1 MNIDFTNNKDKF
13 ENAFTFES
21 SSPPKQ
27 PPPPSPTAVHKS
39 KYKRNSLPRNTEE
52 ARQRRIELDAQ
63 VRKRQREQ
71 LISAKRFKH
80 HENYRDDDDAEP
92 EFTLSQQDIEKLKSG
107 LSNVNRDT
115 RLSSLQDLSKFLV
128 DPPDTLKQFVIEG
141 NCIEILIKFLSGIDP
156 EEQLQATWCITN
168 IAAGPKE
175 FVNKALTAV
184 PYLISFLEREN
195 ISLQD
200 QAAWAIGNIAIESP
214 EYRDLLRKNGVLIP
228 LINLLDYKDV
238 NLVQTAC
245 FALSNLART
254 PNAGLDEFFAG
265 GIDKHLL
272 RHLKTDESF
281 EVVSEVAWVLT
292 YITSDKDNKYTTQL
306 LEEGLASLLVKH
318 MRPLLGHGPLA
329 LPLIRTLGNI
339 ASGPDE
345 NTDILIQQSDFL
357 PTMIEFI
364 QSDCR
369 PVKKESLWVMSNIT
383 AARRP
388 DVLDKVFNTGFIPIL
403 SNIAT
408 HSNFDI
414 RKEAAYG
421 LINIASHGAEFM
433 RSLPHQELLPGFL
446 EYIRSQDFD
455 LIRLGLGYIEMLLT
469 QVQNGKQLM
478 ESMQGIDALESVT
491 LIEDQLLRNSA
502 SRLMDQYFEEISNE
516 MQQIEEII

>member
-80 HENYRDDDDAEP
+80 HENYRDDDDA
-92 EFTLSQQDIEKLKSG
+92 DIEKLKSG

-141 NCIEILIKFLSGIDP
+141 NCIEILIVY
-156 EEQLQATWCITN
+156 

-364 QSDCR
+364 QSDC
-369 PVKKESLWVMSNIT
+369 S
-383 AARRP
+383 RRP

-403 SNIAT
+403 SIIAT